1 MKILIDARWYGLE
14 NAGIG
19 RYTMALVD
27 ELAKID
33 DKNQYTLLLKE
44 KYFNSLKLPK
54 TWKKVRAEY
63 KHYTFMEQIR
73 LPITIYN
80 EKPDLCHFP
89 HFNVP
94 ILYFGKYV
102 VTLHDMEMHKFKG
115 VETTTLPTPYYQI
128 RRMGYKIAFRN
139 AVTRS
144 KRIFVPSN
152 EVRKDISSYY
162 KTDQNKFVVTYE
174 GVDGRFL
181 KKDTDERIKEVL
193 LKFGLITKGYF
204 FYNGN
209 AYPHKNLNKVIKS
222 IYLLNKEVDKK
233 VLFVVASSRSV
244 FIERLREYVNKEG
257 FGQYVKLLGFV
268 TDEELRILHRKSKA
282 FVYASL
288 MEGFGLQGLEAMASG
303 TLLAASNIP
312 VFKEIYSD
320 GATYF
325 DPNKPEL
332 IKNALVKIIKTKKE
346 ERIRKIKRNK
356 KFVKKYSW
364 QKMAK
369 ETLKTYEDILK

>member
-33 DKNQYTLLLKE
+33 NKYQYTLLLKK

-63 KHYTFMEQIR
+63 KHYTFKEQIK
-73 LPITIYN
+73 LPITIYK

-94 ILYFGKYV
+94 ILYLGKYA

-115 VETTTLPTPYYQI
+115 IETTTLPSPLYQV

-162 KTDQNKFVVTYE
+162 KTDKNKFVVTYE
-174 GVDGRFL
+174 GVGDRFFV
-181 KKDTDERIKEVL
+181 KDTDEKIKEVL

-222 IYLLNKEVDKK
+222 IYLLNKKVDEK
-233 VLFVVASSRSV
+233 VLFVIASSRSV

-282 FVYASL
+282 FVYGSL

-320 GATYF
+320 DVTYF

-332 IKNALVKIIKTKKE
+332 INNALIEIIETSEE
-346 ERIRKIKRNK
+346 ERIRIIKNNK
-356 KFVKKYSW
+356 EFVKKYSW